1 MQIYKFCVFYVAACF
16 DLASS
21 SQCQS
26 WSRGGTCRFHAFVQ
40 RYCRRTCRRCWRFV
54 SIFVDFCL
62 WTQSLGSLSLYN
74 ALWPLRKESGCI
86 EAKLGGSVSRTAA
99 VCCDRVHYYYQF
111 LRSLNFTIPI
121 ITFQPM
127 EEVNRHDSLLLLKNA
142 VTYFFIA

>member
-21 SQCQS
+21 SQCRS

-99 VCCDRVHYYYQF
+99 VSCDRVHYCYQF
-111 LRSLNFTIPI
+111 LWSLNFTIPI

-127 EEVNRHDSLLLLKNA
+127 EGVNRHDSLLLLKNA